1 MMLQVSHSP
10 TVLEQYLLDT
20 IHQAYGMKGKLER
33 LDGYADQN
41 FRLDLADGARF
52 LVKLSRAP
60 ITEAEVALMVALES
74 AGDTGFELPRHLR
87 TRDGQASIGLTLDG
101 KVWRLRLLSYLEG
114 TLWAE
119 GLAPSYA
126 QLYTAGENLGLLDR
140 ALEQLDAEVL
150 GWPESYTHDW
160 DLSSYTQLVEH
171 AELDG
176 LPYELRESMVEC
188 IDFISA
194 RESQLSHQLIHND
207 ANDYNLFLLSLTSE
221 FPSGLI
227 DFGDTCQSFAVVE
240 LAVAAVYL
248 TDGAA
253 DRLEALKQLTLGY
266 QQVRSLTTA
275 EIECLPRFVML
286 RIIMSRLNYLQ
297 ARTQRDD
304 DPYVAIS
311 QEQIMRQWRAFT
323 AFGLELL
330 TDELIAAC
338 YPDEGHVSLAERQV
352 RLAKQ
357 GLVQIE
363 SSSGEKV
370 GPAALTSDGS
380 FSKLLS
386 EAEDQV
392 CAGESFLAQQ
402 DVVLHI
408 NVCVT
413 QLEQFADG
421 FTFELHDSRLGD
433 LCLMVHRMVPDQPLP
448 DVEHDAQGIRLLLE
462 GGQKIAL
469 TCLWGGVNKSSMR
482 QKRWVDARD
491 WPAMAAAYIDP
502 VLIFGVGTIYGRR
515 NDVSTLIHARQQLL
529 SPTLSHAYLHPLK
542 IVSGDMAYLVA
553 EDGRRYLDMVNN
565 VCHVGHANPRVVEA
579 GAQQMAKLNTNT
591 RYLHDTIVAYSERLL
606 GTLPDHLE
614 VVFLVN
620 SGSEA
625 NDLAMRLARQYTK
638 RHDLAVLEHAYHGHL
653 SSLIDISPYKHDGA
667 GGKGTPEHVIKLPFP
682 DTYRGRYRGNDA
694 AERYLADALQTLGD
708 AREQPAALYVESFAG
723 VGGQWI
729 WPAHYI
735 EGLTRHLQKAGT
747 LYIADEVQV
756 GFGRAGSS
764 FWAFEQY
771 AVQPDIVTLG
781 KPIGN
786 GHPIAAVVTTRAI
799 AESFRTGMEY
809 FNTFSGNPVSCAI
822 ALAVLEE
829 VQTNNLQKHA
839 QNLGEELKQQLELL
853 ATRFPKVGQVRGSGL
868 FVGVEIIKGL
878 SLEPDSQTAK
888 DICHYLRLNGV
899 LLSTDGVDDNVL
911 KIKPPLVIQ
920 SQDMEIFLRL
930 LELSF
935 LKYCY

>member
-1 MMLQVSHSP
+1 MSQASDFP
-10 TVLEQYLLDT
+10 TALEQHLLDT
-20 IHQAYGMKGKLER
+20 IRQAYGLEGKLER

-41 FRLDLADGARF
+41 FRLDLADGTRF

-74 AGDTGFELPRHLR
+74 AGQTGFELPRHLR
-87 TRDGQASIGLTLDG
+87 TQDGQASIALTFDDTI
-101 KVWRLRLLSYLEG
+101 WRLRLLSYLDG

-126 QLYTAGENLGLLDR
+126 QLYSAGENLGLLDR
-140 ALEQLDAEVL
+140 ALEKLDAEAL
-150 GWPESYTHDW
+150 GWPEGYTHDW
-160 DLSSYTQLVEH
+160 DLSSYAQLAKH
-171 AELDG
+171 AQLAG
-176 LPYELRESMVEC
+176 LSHELRESMVEC

-194 RESQLSHQLIHND
+194 RESQLSHQFIHND
-207 ANDYNLFLLSLTSE
+207 ANDYNLFLLSPASE

-227 DFGDTCQSFAVVE
+227 DFGDTCQGFTVVE

-248 TDGAA
+248 TDQAA

-266 QQVRSLTTA
+266 HQVRPLTIV
-275 EIECLPRFVML
+275 ELECLPRFVML

-297 ARTQRDD
+297 ARTQGDD

-323 AFGLELL
+323 AFGLVLV

-338 YPDEGHVSLAERQV
+338 YPDEGYVSLAERQV
-352 RLAKQ
+352 RLARQ
-357 GLVQIE
+357 GLVQME
-363 SSSGEKV
+363 NSAGEKV
-370 GPAALTSDGS
+370 DPAVLMSDGS

-386 EAEDQV
+386 EAEDRV
-392 CAGESFLAQQ
+392 CAGESFTAQQ
-402 DVVLHI
+402 GVALRI
-408 NVCVT
+408 NVSVT
-413 QLEQFADG
+413 QLEQLADG
-421 FTFELHDSRLGD
+421 FTFELHDSRLGN
-433 LCLMVHRMVPDQPLP
+433 LCLMVHRMGSDQPLP

-462 GGQKIAL
+462 AGQKIAL
-469 TCLWGGVNKSSMR
+469 TCLWGGVDESSMR
-482 QKRWVDARD
+482 QKRWIDARD
-491 WPAMAAAYIDP
+491 WPAVAAAYIDP
-502 VLIFGVGTIYGRR
+502 VLMFGDGTVYGRR

-529 SPTLSHAYLHPLK
+529 SPTLSHAYRHPLK

-606 GTLPDHLE
+606 ATLPDHLE

-625 NDLAMRLARQYTK
+625 NDLAMRLARQYTG

-667 GGKGTPEHVIKLPFP
+667 GGEGTPEHVTKLPFP

-694 AERYLADALQTLGD
+694 AERYLADALQMLDD
-708 AREQPAALYVESFAG
+708 AREQPAALYAESFAG
-723 VGGQWI
+723 VGGQWV
-729 WPAHYI
+729 WPAPYI

-771 AVQPDIVTLG
+771 DVQPDIVTLG

-799 AESFRTGMEY
+799 AEAFRTGMEY

-822 ALAVLEE
+822 AMAVLEE
-829 VQTNNLQKHA
+829 IQTNNLQEHA
-839 QNLGEELKQQLELL
+839 QSLGEGLKKQLELL
-853 ATRFPKVGQVRGSGL
+853 AKRFPKVGQVRGSGL
-868 FVGVEIIKGL
+868 FIGVEIIKGP

-888 DICHYLRLNGV
+888 EICHYLRLNGV
-899 LLSTDGVDDNVL
+899 LLSTDGPDDNVL

-920 SQDMEIFLRL
+920 SQDMEMFLRL
-930 LELSF
+930 LESSF
-935 LKYCY
+935 LKYCH